1 MKTFALTLFAM
12 IGLASAA
19 MADPAQDGNTAFAQ
33 GDYAAAVRSYE
44 TAIAAG
50 TTSAGLYYN
59 LGMAQVRDSE
69 RPAAAVSFRRA
80 IMLDPQMIDARM
92 ALSELEKSQGVSVR
106 TGWPEKVAEKA
117 PLQPLM
123 IAGNVIAWAGAF
135 LFLFGIFRKSGK
147 VLPIF
152 AAVVFVLLGGAMLA
166 AGYLADPKI
175 QEARSG
181 VISADGGTALLS
193 APADQSDTITKLP
206 ACSPVKIL
214 KQSGDWTYCEASGG
228 QKGWTSAKA
237 ITPVL
242 PAT

>member
-1 MKTFALTLFAM
+1 MKTLTWSFIAM
-12 IGLASAA
+12 MLLAATGLADAV
-19 MADPAQDGNTAFAQ
+19 QDGNTAFAQ

-59 LGMAQVRDSE
+59 LGMAQVRNSE

-123 IAGNVIAWAGAF
+123 IAGNVVAWAGAF
-135 LFLFGIFRKSGK
+135 LFLFGVFRKGGK
-147 VLPIF
+147 AIF

-175 QEARSG
+175 QEASAG
-181 VISADGGTALLS
+181 VISADGGAALLS
-193 APADQSDTITKLP
+193 APADQSDTIAKLP